1 MEDLSLCPQ
10 LFKKHGRVGSEYPG
24 CQVLAWETSMAG
36 SLLPVFCIQTTPW
49 GKRKHIS
56 VLYCPVFPPMAPT
69 GPLKFS
75 ALWSPI
81 LFEKKKKK
89 GFQIQILRSDLML
102 EKSGKQTAFY

>member
-36 SLLPVFCIQTTPW
+36 SLLYPDNSLGQ
-49 GKRKHIS
+49 RKHIS
-56 VLYCPVFPPMAPT
+56 VLYSPVFPPMAPT

-75 ALWSPI
+75 TLGSPI
-81 LFEKKKKK
+81 LFGKKKV
-89 GFQIQILRSDLML
+89 FRS
-102 EKSGKQTAFY
+102 KS